1 MMEPLS
7 ELDLKRVELIE
18 RFFRTVRKPGELIE
32 IRSWYD
38 ESTGIKRT
46 DSGLFNNMRKAAIAA
61 IRLNNEGQHTYFTLN
76 PVNPESPYAKKRTLN
91 KVIRRAYF
99 TTGDNHLT
107 CRRLYLLDFD
117 PDRPG
122 FKKFC
127 STDVEKVEAWVQAQ
141 AAMKYLSGL
150 DWPDPII
157 CDSGNGWHL
166 YYLAD
171 DCAVGKEAT
180 ENVKDALRYL
190 QTLYP
195 YLDTTVKNPAR
206 VSRVPHT
213 VNRKNVSS
221 TERPHRRAKLISYP
235 EKFEPVMAGKVY
247 QLAIKA
253 GILTDDDGNRV
264 KTSAAKGEST
274 LLIDEAGVEELIDE
288 FPDQLELTR
297 KTQAGDITYFA
308 LASCPFKGAPH
319 RGQDVGAGKTTI
331 MLRPDTIGFKC
342 FSDDCSNHK
351 FVDLLHLLHEQ
362 TGRWPETPIWE
373 EDDLEV
379 LEARWKCEFDDETV
393 AQDSTDEEEEIV
405 ELTTPQLKRLAS
417 LFTATALRDDEAI
430 AIRKPEKRNEFRTMI
445 NDICKTDNYDAM
457 LDYLD
462 RRLPPEDRLG
472 MDIIDLIRK
481 EP

>member
-1 MMEPLS
+1 MTLEPLT
-7 ELDLKRVELIE
+7 EIDLKRVELIE
-18 RFFRTVRKPGELIE
+18 HFFRTIRQSGDLIE
-32 IRSWYD
+32 IRAWHD
-38 ESTGIKRT
+38 ESTGIRGRN
-46 DSGLFNNMRKAAIAA
+46 SGLYNNLRKAAFAA
-61 IRLNNEGQHTYFTLN
+61 IRLSNEGQHVYFTLN
-76 PVNPESPYAKKRTLN
+76 PVDPNSICAKKRELN
-91 KVIRRAYF
+91 KVIRKAFF
-99 TTGDNHLT
+99 TTKDYHVA
-107 CRRLYLLDFD
+107 CRRLYLFD
-117 PDRPG
+117 SDPKRPSG
-122 FKKFC
+122 VC
-127 STDVEKVEAWVQAQ
+127 STEAEKAHAWEQVQALK
-141 AAMKYLSGL
+141 MYLSGL
-150 DWPDPII
+150 GWPEPIVA
-157 CDSGNGWHL
+157 DSGNGWHL

-171 DCAVGKEAT
+171 GCAVGREAT
-180 ENVKDALRYL
+180 ANVKDALRYL
-190 QTLYP
+190 KTLFP
-195 YLDTTVKNPAR
+195 TVDTTVYNAAQI
-206 VSRVPHT
+206 SRVPHT
-213 VNRKNVSS
+213 MNVKGIN
-221 TERPHRRAKLISYP
+221 TVERPHRRAKLISYP
-235 EKFEPVMAGKVY
+235 EKLEPVMAGKVY
-247 QLAIKA
+247 QLAIEA

-297 KTQAGDITYFA
+297 TTQAGDITYFA

-331 MLRPDTIGFKC
+331 MLRPDTVGFKC

-393 AQDSTDEEEEIV
+393 AQDSTDEKEEIV

-417 LFTATALRDDEAI
+417 LFTATVLRDDEAI

-457 LDYLD
+457 LDYLE
-462 RRLPPEDRLG
+462 RRLPPEERQG
-472 MDIIDLIRK
+472 MDIVALIRK
-481 EP
+481 ES